1 MDFVTNSPD
10 GRFLAVWNHGNPRYF
25 VTGHLFW
32 IDEWAA
38 CGWRVYR

>member
-10 GRFLAVWNHGNPRYF
+10 DRFLAVWNHGNRHYF
-25 VTGHLFW
+25 VTGNPFW

-38 CGWRVYR
+38 WGWRVYR